1 MTVGP
6 AGRRVSIGFKT
17 SPQGVDWTTLDETWA
32 AAGEL
37 PVFDSGW
44 LNDHLTDLD
53 EVSPG
58 PSFESLTLLGT
69 LVHRVPG
76 LWVGHGVLSNT
87 FRRPAILAK
96 AATVL
101 DHATGGRFVLGLGA
115 GWFEGEH
122 EPFGIRLPPP
132 RERIDRLESAVGVL
146 QALFSEAAFAPPGVT
161 RPDPFYPLAG
171 ATNLPRPIHPGGP
184 ALVLGGQKPR
194 GIALAASAA
203 AGWILPGLNA
213 GDADYVAARRD
224 ELMRAMEAIG
234 RDPTGF
240 AVIGQVHVA
249 DGLDWGPTAVA
260 SARGLI
266 RAGATHIVL
275 GIPAATGPDFLRRV
289 AREVAEPLREA
300 FE

>member
-1 MTVGP
+1 VTVGP
-6 AGRRVSIGFKT
+6 PGRRVSIGFKT

-37 PVFDSGW
+37 PVFDTGW

-58 PSFESLTLLGT
+58 PSFESLTLLAT

-76 LWVGHGVLSNT
+76 RWVGHGVLSNT
-87 FRRPAILAK
+87 FRRPVILAK

-101 DHATGGRFVLGLGA
+101 DHATGGRFILGLGA

-132 RERIDRLESAVGVL
+132 GERIDRLESAVGVL
-146 QALFSEAAFAPPGVT
+146 QAMFSEAAFGPPGVT
-161 RPDPFYPLAG
+161 RADPFYPLVG
-171 ATNLPRPIHPGGP
+171 ATNLPPPIQPGGP

-194 GIALAASAA
+194 GIALAARAA
-203 AGWILPGLNA
+203 DGWILPGLNA
-213 GDADYVAARRD
+213 GDATYVAARRD

-240 AVIGQVHVA
+240 AVIGQVHVG
-249 DGLDWGPTAVA
+249 DGPGWGPTAIA
-260 SARGLI
+260 SARDLVA
-266 RAGATHIVL
+266 AGTTHIVL
-275 GIPAATGPDFLRRV
+275 GIRASAGPDFLRRV
-289 AREVAEPLREA
+289 AGEVGEPLREA